1 MTRPWLAK
9 VGLLLLFAFPAR
21 AQEVRLDLDKVDI
34 VLALKVICH
43 QAGLTLNRG
52 IDMPREQVTIHAQG
66 LSVDQAIRSCLEQVK
81 TSYVYEVR
89 KGNLAIATAAEFPR
103 LPDEL
108 WIDVL
113 HEGVSERPSHFYPSS
128 WLDDLHRGLG
138 GDRKAIA
145 DALYKL
151 HWIHYESFWSFPT
164 HDPSRFEVAPSGT
177 GWIARYRP
185 DASTC
190 VELVN
195 NGLEEDIRVDGKSV
209 AVSRRFSLGRHVERF
224 VGRASLEASESLGRE
239 PGDGTYVI
247 VRPFNW
253 PDVPYLAGPGVLVR
267 IAAELSPQEVS
278 RLDFSR
284 VNGPVRSLDI
294 RVPGELAVEDGR
306 AEVIDWDP
314 WRGSP

>member
-1 MTRPWLAK
+1 MLAK
-9 VGLLLLFAFPAR
+9 VSLLLLLAFPAR
-21 AQEVRLDLDKVDI
+21 AQELRLELDGVDI
-34 VLALKVICH
+34 VFALKVICH

-52 IDMPREQVTIHAQG
+52 IDMPEEQVTIHADG
-66 LSVDQAIRSCLEQVK
+66 LSVDQAIGLCLEQVK
-81 TSYVYEVR
+81 TSYFYEVR

-108 WIDVL
+108 GIDVL
-113 HEGVSERPSHFYPSS
+113 HEGPSQRPSHFYPSS
-128 WLDDLHRGLG
+128 WLDDLQRGLG
-138 GDRKAIA
+138 GDPKAIA

-195 NGLEEDIRVDGKSV
+195 NGLEESIRAKGKSPI
-209 AVSRRFSLGRHVERF
+209 ALSRRLRLPRHVERF
-224 VGRASLEASESLGRE
+224 VGRASYEASESLGPE
-239 PGDGTYVI
+239 LGDGTYVI

-253 PDVPYLAGPGVLVR
+253 SDQTDLPGPGVLVK
-267 IAAELSPQEVS
+267 IAAESSPQEVS

-284 VNGPVRSLDI
+284 VNGLVRSIDI
-294 RVPGELAVEDGR
+294 GVPGDLAVEDGR
-306 AEVIDWDP
+306 VQVIDWDP
-314 WRGSP
+314 WRGSR